1 MTVRQ
6 PGSRSG
12 LGGFLTA
19 PTFLL
24 IFLPGIIPFLTF
36 ALPALAGA
44 LLILIV
50 MEIGPKWALCVY
62 AAVSILSLLVVADK
76 EAAMMYAAFFGYYP
90 VIKSFLESKLPRV
103 VEWIVK
109 FLIFNA
115 AMVLA
120 YVIIIFV
127 FGMPLD
133 EMEEFGQYAVPILL
147 GMGNVVFFVYDI
159 ALTRVIGAYLHRWRK
174 AFRRLFK

>member
-1 MTVRQ
+1 
-6 PGSRSG
+6 
-12 LGGFLTA
+12 
-19 PTFLL
+19 
-24 IFLPGIIPFLTF
+24 
-36 ALPALAGA
+36 
-44 LLILIV
+44 
-50 MEIGPKWALCVY
+50 
-62 AAVSILSLLVVADK
+62 
-76 EAAMMYAAFFGYYP
+76 MMYAAFFGYYP

>member
-1 MTVRQ
+1 MTGMKQ
-6 PGSRSG
+6 SSKTAF
-12 LGGFLTA
+12 GGILTALSVVLMFLT
-19 PTFLL
+19 
-24 IFLPGIIPFLTF
+24 GVIPFLTF

-50 MEIGPKWALCVY
+50 MEIGSKWALCVY
-62 AAVSILSLLVVADK
+62 AAVSILSLL
-76 EAAMMYAAFFGYYP
+76 MYAAFFGYYP

-103 VEWIVK
+103 FEWIVK

-120 YVIIIFV
+120 YLVIIFV

-133 EMEEFGQYAVPILL
+133 EMEEFGRYAVPILL

-174 AFRRLFK
+174 SFHRLFK

>member
-1 MTVRQ
+1 MLRR
-6 PGSRSG
+6 GWNALLLSG
-12 LGGFLTA
+12 LRPVKRGLAKGCCRFYDGDEAKLTDR
-19 PTFLL
+19 FRRDSH
-24 IFLPGIIPFLTF
+24 
-36 ALPALAGA
+36 GA
-44 LLILIV
+44 
-50 MEIGPKWALCVY
+50 
-62 AAVSILSLLVVADK
+62 
-76 EAAMMYAAFFGYYP
+76 
-90 VIKSFLESKLPRV
+90 R
-103 VEWIVK
+103 
-109 FLIFNA
+109 
-115 AMVLA
+115 VLA